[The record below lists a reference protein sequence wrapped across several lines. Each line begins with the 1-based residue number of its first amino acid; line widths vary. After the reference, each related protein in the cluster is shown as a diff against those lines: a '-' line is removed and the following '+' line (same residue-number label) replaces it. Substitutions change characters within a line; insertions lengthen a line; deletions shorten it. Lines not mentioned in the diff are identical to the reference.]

1 MYICIC
7 LFEYD
12 YFILFSII
20 LFCFVLLFIY
30 LFICLVKDPPRS
42 TTPDSPPPR
51 VPHIHKQSSHADP
64 IVDVVTIHPSPGRD
78 QTPDPVVEASSGPGD
93 AELTSPHVVSPRL
106 QGFTTPVP
114 LPASE
119 LPTLDQS
126 VQETAHGLTTAGS
139 QSIPEAST
147 GQMRIVRP
155 SRPAGPL
162 LSPFRPIEQT
172 RRQHDTWADYRY
184 FLETSE

>member
-1 MYICIC
+1 MYICIS
-7 LFEYD
+7 LFWVWLFYWVLH
-12 YFILFSII
+12 YFI

-30 LFICLVKDPPRS
+30 LFICLGKDPPRS

-51 VPHIHKQSSHADP
+51 VPHIHEQSSHADP

-93 AELTSPHVVSPRL
+93 VELTSPHVVSPRL

-114 LPASE
+114 LPASDR
-119 LPTLDQS
+119 PTLDQS

-147 GQMRIVRP
+147 GHGDFSPQRRYRKYPRNIP
-155 SRPAGPL
+155 STWLRAGMI
-162 LSPFRPIEQT
+162 SE
-172 RRQHDTWADYRY
+172 RRFQ
-184 FLETSE
+184 